1 MFRARSRLRINLIGW
16 RPMSALALFLVAFG
30 ALLAGVDVSE
40 RPGLPDESWL
50 TKAYYAL
57 ALFVVGGIDLGTPSG
72 GPVLARGA
80 LWFVYFAAPLLFAS
94 AIFEAVV
101 RLLAPELWHLQRMR
115 GHFVVV
121 GAGDLTMSYLRVLRR
136 THPTVPIV
144 VVDEAIAPIREQD
157 LEQSFGVSVVHG
169 DITHDFLL
177 RALRLDRARRVALLG
192 DDNFRAFEAA
202 SRILAMHPNLGERM
216 VLHCNRIRLLRAMA
230 DTQVA
235 QRCETFNNYYLA
247 AAGFVRETLLA
258 HFEETSEKDVV
269 VLAGF
274 GRFGQSILE
283 ELHETA
289 PHEMATVAIIDID
302 ADRRVQVVDEQ
313 ARIGV
318 YARRVVLDGDVAHPR
333 VWRSLH
339 DEVNLDEGRPT
350 IILGTGRPDEN
361 LRVAIWLRGLHPNA
375 RIFVRTND
383 ISTFARELGSEHDIE
398 TLSITELV
406 ERHLP
411 ESWLA

>member
-1 MFRARSRLRINLIGW
+1 M
-16 RPMSALALFLVAFG
+16 
-30 ALLAGVDVSE
+30 
-40 RPGLPDESWL
+40 
-50 TKAYYAL
+50 
-57 ALFVVGGIDLGTPSG
+57 
-72 GPVLARGA
+72 
-80 LWFVYFAAPLLFAS
+80 
-94 AIFEAVV
+94 
-101 RLLAPELWHLQRMR
+101 
-115 GHFVVV
+115 
-121 GAGDLTMSYLRVLRR
+121 
-136 THPTVPIV
+136 
-144 VVDEAIAPIREQD
+144 
-157 LEQSFGVSVVHG
+157 SVVHG

-216 VLHCNRIRLLRAMA
+216 VLHCNRIRFLRAMA